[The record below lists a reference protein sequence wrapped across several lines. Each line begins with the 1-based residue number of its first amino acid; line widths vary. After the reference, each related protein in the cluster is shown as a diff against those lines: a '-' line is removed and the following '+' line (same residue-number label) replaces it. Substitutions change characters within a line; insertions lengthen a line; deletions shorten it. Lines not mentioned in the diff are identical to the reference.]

1 MSWWVFGVIVV
12 GPIPGVKRANH
23 KTAIMALRSAHDAPK
38 CFAVVPLSPC
48 LLATDVCLVH
58 LDQPGEF
65 VAARPDHGA
74 AELVEPRPRGLVFT
88 PSMRLTV
95 TALAPYLWPVISHA
109 AMNHSLSG
117 FRVPSKIVPAMIEY
131 RTGLSAGSSAA
142 AGCLW
147 SFRG

>member
-58 LDQPGEF
+58 LDQPGESLWRPGRTM
-65 VAARPDHGA
+65 AR
-74 AELVEPRPRGLVFT
+74 R
-88 PSMRLTV
+88 
-95 TALAPYLWPVISHA
+95 
-109 AMNHSLSG
+109 N
-117 FRVPSKIVPAMIEY
+117 
-131 RTGLSAGSSAA
+131 
-142 AGCLW
+142 LW
-147 SFRG
+147 SHDHAVLYSHRACG